1 MIRVDKGCAGALVW
15 LKCSKNTA
23 KTLLSQRSFCT
34 GLAAFPCVSAAEVL
48 LMSLV
53 GVLSQHHDGSDHA
66 ENGYCELQYVRSG
79 PRIAEMFC
87 FSDSC

>member
-1 MIRVDKGCAGALVW
+1 LVW

-23 KTLLSQRSFCT
+23 KTLLSQRSLCT
-34 GLAAFPCVSAAEVL
+34 GLAAFSCVFAAEVL

-53 GVLSQHHDGSDHA
+53 AVLSQQHDGSDHA

-79 PRIAEMFC
+79 PRIAEMCC
-87 FSDSC
+87 FGDCC